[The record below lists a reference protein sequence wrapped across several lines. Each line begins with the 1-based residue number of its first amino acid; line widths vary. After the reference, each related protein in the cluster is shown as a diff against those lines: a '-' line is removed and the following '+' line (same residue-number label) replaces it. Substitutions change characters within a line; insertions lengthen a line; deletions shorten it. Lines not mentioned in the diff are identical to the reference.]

1 MTMTR
6 MKNRKILRL
15 LPLMLAVLLLGVFW
29 LSGVGRNEYVWPDLV
44 KNGMSGFREGDK
56 TFSLSRG
63 DTYGLLNEGPYFSL
77 PAGTYTL
84 ECAIETDAENV
95 IRIETGNGA
104 RVQPA
109 QITIPANVW
118 SLKES
123 FTLLDDAENLQIRVG
138 FENGTYLK
146 LHSVK
151 MSTLC
156 TDGLWLLT
164 AAVIALGVLY
174 LMNVTGYL
182 TAERKKILLILGL
195 AVLLVSVPALRENLN
210 AGHDSEF
217 HRMRLRSTA
226 NALAEGQFPVRVG
239 GSMYNGYGS
248 ATSVFYPDAAFYL
261 PALLMIGGATIQF
274 AMSAFIVLTNAV
286 TAACMYACG
295 KRIFASWQ
303 AGTCAA
309 VLYLTAAYRLTDIY
323 VRMAAGEVAA
333 MAVLP
338 LFVLGLWE
346 VVFGEKRCWLLLAL
360 SATAVFMT
368 HIITTVL
375 CAVMAAAVGVCCLG
389 RIIREGR
396 LVPILKAI
404 GLTVLLN
411 VYYLVPMLHYMM
423 RGVSMGALNSSV
435 AAGAME
441 PMYLLASDPAF
452 PRDIGA
458 ALLVGAAATLYMF
471 MGSCD
476 AQMKLVKRLIALGAV
491 LALMTTNLFP
501 WAQLESRLGMA
512 VNFLQ
517 FPWRLL
523 MFVDVLLALAV
534 GCGAVRM
541 AEKLNVKTA
550 SVPLVLAACVFG
562 CYGQLAQYTVTDNAP
577 LRYWLSNSQMITAY
591 AEYTL
596 EGSDLAR
603 TVTEPGVRTSGDV
616 QFSGYEK
623 RGTQASLQV
632 SAQEGGTLALPVFG
646 FDGYRAE
653 LDGQETAWTL
663 GDNNRL
669 TVEIPAGTDAQL
681 RVWYAGKVSFRIAD
695 AVSLSALAF
704 AFWLILRRKG
714 ETVQHQE
721 T

>member
-1 MTMTR
+1 MIVNR
-6 MKNRKILRL
+6 MKNRKIIQPLA
-15 LPLMLAVLLLGVFW
+15 LMLAVLVLAFAW
-29 LSGVGRNEYVWPDLV
+29 LSGAGRNEYVWPDLV
-44 KNGMSGFREGDK
+44 KSGMTGFREGYK
-56 TFSLSRG
+56 TYTLDNG
-63 DTYGLLNEGPYFSL
+63 DTYGMLNNGPYFSL

-84 ECAIETDAENV
+84 ECAIETDADNV

-109 QITIPANVW
+109 QITIPANAW

-123 FTLLDDAENLQIRVG
+123 FTLLDDAENLQIRIG

-151 MSTLC
+151 MSVQATDHLFLATALVAVLC
-156 TDGLWLLT
+156 
-164 AAVIALGVLY
+164 VLY
-174 LMNVTGYL
+174 VLNIRGYL
-182 TAERKKILLILGL
+182 TPERKKTLLILGV
-195 AVLLVSVPALRENLN
+195 AVLFVSVPALRENLN

-217 HRMRLRSTA
+217 HRMRLRHVA

-248 ATSVFYPDAAFYL
+248 ATSVFYPDAVFYL

-286 TAACMYACG
+286 TAAGMYLCG
-295 KRIFASWQ
+295 RRIFGSRKMGVCASL
-303 AGTCAA
+303 
-309 VLYLTAAYRLTDIY
+309 LYLTASYRLTDVY
-323 VRMAAGEVAA
+323 VRMAAGEAAA

-346 VVFGEKRCWLLLAL
+346 VVFGEKRNWPLLAL
-360 SATAVFMT
+360 GATAVFMT
-368 HIITTVL
+368 HIISTVL
-375 CAVMAAAVGVCCLG
+375 CAVMAAAVGVCCAGKIL
-389 RIIREGR
+389 REGR
-396 LVPILKAI
+396 LVPVLKAI
-404 GLTVLLN
+404 VLTVLLN

-423 RGVSMGALNSSV
+423 QGISMGALNSSV

-441 PMYLLASDPAF
+441 PMYLLACDPQF
-452 PRDIGA
+452 PRDIGVPMLLGT
-458 ALLVGAAATLYMF
+458 ALTLYMF
-471 MGSCD
+471 IGRSD
-476 AQMKLVKRLIALGAV
+476 AQLRAAKWMMAAGLV

-523 MFVDVLLALAV
+523 MFVDLFLALSA
-534 GCGAVRM
+534 GCGVVRI
-541 AEKLNVKTA
+541 AQELNIRSA
-550 SVPLVLAACVFG
+550 AVPLVLAVCVMTS
-562 CYGQLAQYTVTDNAP
+562 YTQIAQYTVVENAP

-596 EGSDLAR
+596 PGSDLAR
-603 TVTEPGVRTSGDV
+603 TVAEHKVLVSGDAAYAD
-616 QFSGYEK
+616 YEK
-623 RGTQASLQV
+623 RGTRATLKAQAQN
-632 SAQEGGTLALPVFG
+632 GGAISLPVFG

-653 LDGQETAWTL
+653 LGGEEIGWTL

-669 TVEIPAGTDAQL
+669 TVQIPAGTDAQL
-681 RVWYAGKVSFRIAD
+681 RVWYAGKVLFRIAD
-695 AVSLSALAF
+695 AVSLAAALF
-704 AFWLILRRKG
+704 TGWLLIRRKG
-714 ETVQHQE
+714 ETVRHQ
-721 T
+721 